1 MIAAGGPRLLA
12 LAAQVADT
20 VAFGWAPTTDVAQAR
35 ERIDIVRR
43 AAGSRAD
50 DIELAAGLIAVGE
63 DEQPWLVR
71 AGLTP
76 AGLAAA
82 GAVTVLTGSTAA
94 MADELQ
100 RRRDAL
106 DLSYFTVPMQAA
118 RHFAPVVDAL
128 AGR

>member
-1 MIAAGGPRLLA
+1 
-12 LAAQVADT
+12 
-20 VAFGWAPTTDVAQAR
+20 
-35 ERIDIVRR
+35 
-43 AAGSRAD
+43 
-50 DIELAAGLIAVGE
+50 
-63 DEQPWLVR
+63 
-71 AGLTP
+71 
-76 AGLAAA
+76 
-82 GAVTVLTGSTAA
+82 